1 VTLAGPGDPWWLWA
15 ALLGAAGFGLWAEK
29 TRWGAR
35 LSGALLTM
43 LFAFAL
49 SNAGVIPASAPVYD
63 VVWSWFVPLAIPL
76 LLFRADLSRILREAG
91 PTLLAFAA
99 GASGTVLGTLAAFR
113 LVPLGAEGS
122 KMAGVLCATYVGG
135 SINFVAVAESLGLR
149 SGDLLSAGIA
159 ADNLVMALY
168 FLVLFALPSITPLRR
183 LYAQRHHEQAGRENA
198 AGPEVLGSSRLPSL
212 AGTVQALFAAAVFC
226 AAGSSLAALAGYD
239 AGRILV
245 VTALTVAFATIL
257 PRAAARLEG
266 AEVLGM
272 LLMQVFFAVIGAS
285 ANVAIVLRVGP
296 SLFLFAAV
304 IMAVHLAVILALG
317 FLLRL
322 DLLEIV
328 IGSNAN
334 IGGPTT
340 AAAMASARGWD
351 ALVLPAILT
360 GTLGYATA
368 NFVGVAVG
376 GWLGG

>member
-1 VTLAGPGDPWWLWA
+1 MTLVGAEDAWWPWA
-15 ALLGAAGFGLWAEK
+15 ALLAAAGFGLWAET

-35 LSGALLTM
+35 LSGALMTM
-43 LFAFAL
+43 AFAFAL
-49 SNAGVIPASAPVYD
+49 SNAGVIPASAPAYD
-63 VVWSWFVPLAIPL
+63 VVWNWFVPLAIPL
-76 LLFRADLSRILREAG
+76 LLFRADLSRIVREAG

-99 GASGTVLGTLAAFR
+99 GALGTVLGTLAAFH
-113 LVPLGAEGS
+113 LVPLGPEAS
-122 KMAGVLCATYVGG
+122 KLAGVLCATYVGG

-168 FLVLFALPSITPLRR
+168 FLVLFALPSIPSLRR
-183 LYAQRHHEQAGRENA
+183 LYAQRHHEQPGHENA
-198 AGPEVLGSSRLPSL
+198 AGPEVPGASPLPSL
-212 AGTVQALFAAAVFC
+212 AGTIHALLAATLFC
-226 AAGSSLAALAGYD
+226 AAGFALAEI
-239 AGRILV
+239 AGWGAARILL
-245 VTALTVAFATIL
+245 VTALTVAFASAL

-285 ANVAIVLRVGP
+285 AHVAIVLRVGP

-304 IMAVHLAVILALG
+304 ILAVHLAVILALG
-317 FLLRL
+317 FALRL

-328 IGSNAN
+328 IASNAN

-340 AAAMASARGWD
+340 AAAMASARGWN
-351 ALVLPAILT
+351 ALVLPAILV

-368 NFVGVAVG
+368 NFIGVAVG
-376 GWLGG
+376 TWLAG